1 MKNDIYKVQILN
13 DDKSIK
19 AEKSYKKLTNIS
31 TDLNID
37 YHTIREIYRMT
48 ENRTVKKFTKTKTQ
62 ELFNKIHIYD
72 IEHEI
77 NI

>member
-1 MKNDIYKVQILN
+1 MKNDIYKVKILN
-13 DDKSIK
+13 DDNTVK
-19 AEKSYKKLTNIS
+19 AERDYKKLSDIS
-31 TDLNID
+31 SELNID

-48 ENRTVKKFTKTKTQ
+48 ENKTTKKFTKTKTQ

>member
-19 AEKSYKKLTNIS
+19 AEKSYKKLSCIS
-31 TDLNID
+31 TELNID

-48 ENRTVKKFTKTKTQ
+48 ENKTVKKFTKTKTQ
-62 ELFNKIHIYD
+62 ELFNQIHIYD
-72 IEHEI
+72 IKHEI

>member
-1 MKNDIYKVQILN
+1 MKNDIYKLQVLN
-13 DDKSIK
+13 DDNTVKT
-19 AEKSYKKLTNIS
+19 EKCYKKLSTIS

-48 ENRTVKKFTKTKTQ
+48 ENKTQKKFTKTKTQ
-62 ELFNKIHIYD
+62 ELYNKIHIYD
-72 IEHEI
+72 IKHEI